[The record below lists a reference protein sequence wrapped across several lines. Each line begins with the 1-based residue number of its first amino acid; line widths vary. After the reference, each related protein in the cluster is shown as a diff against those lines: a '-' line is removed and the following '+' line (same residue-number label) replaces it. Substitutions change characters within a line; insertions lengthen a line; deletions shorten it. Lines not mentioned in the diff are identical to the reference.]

1 MEEIWKSIPE
11 FEGYYEASS
20 LGRIRSLDV
29 IRTAPNGGEWVKKGQ
44 ILKPRVINDFGH
56 LGVKLSVN
64 GVKCDRTVHYLA
76 ATAFHGERPEGLLIR
91 HLDGRP
97 SNNAPSNLAY
107 GTQVDNMADA
117 IAHDTVEFGE
127 RRYNA
132 KLTNEVVIAIRIKKS
147 EGALNKDLAAE
158 YGLRE
163 SLQKVGAFASIE
175 PGSLPATDPERLRD
189 QAELMGNLVIDA
201 VKASRPFEM
210 NPKRSAEVN
219 VLMTRMAAEM
229 GLGDDL
235 IRPSIGIKPKIMVIL
250 DNANGNDGRTG
261 YFMENGYDD
270 FKAKLLTAGDLRM
283 GDLYVTGVC
292 KKVKDK
298 EKDYT
303 KDEIGQFIDFV
314 REEINLVRP
323 TYVLTCGSRATSLFN
338 NKSKPSDL
346 VGRKEYLPELDV
358 TVFYG
363 FNPNILYF
371 RPEEGEK
378 LEAILAE
385 VAETISK

>member
-64 GVKCDRTVHYLA
+64 GVKCDRTVHYLV

-158 YGLRE
+158 YGLTELYIHHIVTGIANYLERQARQRGYQLLIACSE
-163 SLQKVGAFASIE
+163 DQPDNEMRCIEHLLQRQVDAIIVST
-175 PGSLPATDPERLRD
+175 SLPA
-189 QAELMGNLVIDA
+189 
-201 VKASRPFEM
+201 
-210 NPKRSAEVN
+210 
-219 VLMTRMAAEM
+219 
-229 GLGDDL
+229 
-235 IRPSIGIKPKIMVIL
+235 
-250 DNANGNDGRTG
+250 
-261 YFMENGYDD
+261 
-270 FKAKLLTAGDLRM
+270 LT
-283 GDLYVTGVC
+283 
-292 KKVKDK
+292 
-298 EKDYT
+298 
-303 KDEIGQFIDFV
+303 
-314 REEINLVRP
+314 
-323 TYVLTCGSRATSLFN
+323 
-338 NKSKPSDL
+338 
-346 VGRKEYLPELDV
+346 
-358 TVFYG
+358 
-363 FNPNILYF
+363 
-371 RPEEGEK
+371 
-378 LEAILAE
+378 
-385 VAETISK
+385 